1 MKSNDI
7 NWNKRH
13 SSEITWNNMKSVEI
27 MWNRLKSQ
35 VKSNQV
41 KWNQL
46 KRNEIKWHQLKSS
59 EAPPLPPQ
67 SLLSNFRP
75 YRYIAKKKRE
85 RDNRQKRTQHIPP
98 GPGPRPGPGLG
109 LPAPV
114 GYVLF
119 RCVHFQCIFICSA
132 AWGGSSYAPPAFPRP
147 FTRAYLIWTW
157 FVLFSLTDWI

>member
-1 MKSNDI
+1 
-7 NWNKRH
+7 
-13 SSEITWNNMKSVEI
+13 MKSVEI

-75 YRYIAKKKRE
+75 YRYIAKKKKGRE
-85 RDNRQKRTQHIPP
+85 TIDKNERNISPLDQA
-98 GPGPRPGPGLG
+98 PGLG
-109 LPAPV
+109 LAWACRPLWGMFCLDLYIFNLFSSVLLLEEAVPMPHPRSRAP
-114 GYVLF
+114 L
-119 RCVHFQCIFICSA
+119 QE
-132 AWGGSSYAPPAFPRP
+132 P
-147 FTRAYLIWTW
+147 TW
-157 FVLFSLTDWI
+157 FEHGLFCFLLRTGFRY